1 MDKDDFFG
9 EVIPNY
15 VKENL
20 GMDVKE
26 IAKLVREREDL
37 ADGVLDEEFFES
49 LRRLYPMKV
58 DSKKLKAIGL
68 ILTFAPEGVTTFP
81 GLAVLA
87 SSAIAD
93 RFFSPLG
100 LDDIKRELKALL
112 KDLDHERYM

>member
-1 MDKDDFFG
+1 MDA
-9 EVIPNY
+9 
-15 VKENL
+15 KEL
-20 GMDVKE
+20 
-26 IAKLVREREDL
+26 AKLIKERKEL

-58 DSKKLKAIGL
+58 DSRKLKAIGL

-93 RFFSPLG
+93 KFFSPLG
-100 LDDIKRELKALL
+100 LDDIKRELRVLL
-112 KDLDHERYM
+112 KELDHERYVM